1 MKGHRL
7 LGKEFFFAVLATVF
21 TVSVTFAASPENT
34 PADRYRAVVKISK
47 TGTVSVSKNEPV
59 TENANK
65 TGNVTAADEGDST
78 DSEGRVPVSAT
89 DRTEKIGVNLA
100 SRILTFYQGSDK
112 VAMYP
117 VGVGSIYTPTP
128 IGYYTVEN
136 KETDPTWI
144 NPDDTSERIASGRNN
159 PLGYRLIGFS
169 GNYGIHGT
177 NRPETVGGYVS
188 NGCIR
193 MREADV
199 EDLYERV
206 HVGTAVE
213 VYYDRIVI
221 DVAPDHR
228 VSYYIYPDGYDRQPL
243 SVSDVKRALAGYGVD
258 PFEEEQAILQKIN
271 ASAGMPTYVAEAY
284 DLYIDGKKQPK
295 RVLGKDG
302 KLYLPAQILA
312 TALGCDLMWNNRD
325 GVLTTSR
332 GKAPGIVRS
341 GILYVD
347 DLFVNEL
354 FPLNGML
361 KPNLIYDMKR
371 TNSK

>member
-1 MKGHRL
+1 M
-7 LGKEFFFAVLATVF
+7 
-21 TVSVTFAASPENT
+21 
-34 PADRYRAVVKISK
+34 
-47 TGTVSVSKNEPV
+47 
-59 TENANK
+59 
-65 TGNVTAADEGDST
+65 
-78 DSEGRVPVSAT
+78 
-89 DRTEKIGVNLA
+89 
-100 SRILTFYQGSDK
+100 
-112 VAMYP
+112 
-117 VGVGSIYTPTP
+117 
-128 IGYYTVEN
+128 
-136 KETDPTWI
+136 
-144 NPDDTSERIASGRNN
+144 
-159 PLGYRLIGFS
+159 
-169 GNYGIHGT
+169 
-177 NRPETVGGYVS
+177 
-188 NGCIR
+188 
-193 MREADV
+193 
-199 EDLYERV
+199 
-206 HVGTAVE
+206 
-213 VYYDRIVI
+213 
-221 DVAPDHR
+221 
-228 VSYYIYPDGYDRQPL
+228 

-271 ASAGMPTYVAEAY
+271 ASDGMPTYVAEAY

-347 DLFVNEL
+347 DSFVNEL